1 MLRLRPYKRCDAEH
15 IVNWIKTEKSFY
27 QWSAGRLGEYPITAA
42 ALTDHYDS
50 MADRDDFYEMT
61 AMDGCEVAGHMIM
74 RFLDEEKTSLRFGF
88 VVVDDTKRGKGYGR
102 EMLKLALK
110 YAFEILK
117 VSRVTIGVFVN
128 NTPAYKCYKSLGF
141 VESSSEPRENY
152 KILNEEWECVYLEMT
167 EDMLNV

>member
-1 MLRLRPYKRCDAEH
+1 MLRLRPYKSCDAKT
-15 IVNWIKTEKSFY
+15 IISWIKDEITFRK
-27 QWSAGRLGEYPITAA
+27 WSADIYDHYPITSDELNAK
-42 ALTDHYDS
+42 YDS
-50 MADRDDFYEMT
+50 FKDTDNFYEFT
-61 AMDGCEVAGHMIM
+61 AFDDSSVVGHMIM
-74 RFLDEEKTSLRFGF
+74 RFLDEKKTSLRFGF

-102 EMLKLALK
+102 EMLWLALK

-128 NTPAYKCYKSLGF
+128 NAPAYKCYKSLGF

>member
-1 MLRLRPYKRCDAEH
+1 M
-15 IVNWIKTEKSFY
+15 
-27 QWSAGRLGEYPITAA
+27 
-42 ALTDHYDS
+42 
-50 MADRDDFYEMT
+50 
-61 AMDGCEVAGHMIM
+61 AGHMIM
-74 RFLDEEKTSLRFGF
+74 RFLDEKKTSLRFGF

-102 EMLKLALK
+102 EMLWLALK

-128 NTPAYKCYKSLGF
+128 NAPAYKCYKALGF